1 MGESSK
7 FVKLLASN
15 DRKTREA
22 ALDLLKKY
30 LSSKSSAQLNLEE
43 LKKLWKGLYFSMWF
57 CDRARPQERLAENL
71 GALFSETIPLSRFA
85 DFIEAFWTVMI
96 REWSSIDQ
104 WRIDKF
110 YLLIRRVVRHSFIR
124 LNKEKWN
131 SQTVDEFLSVYEK
144 LVLSGDQKVS
154 VALPYHLCDIYL
166 DELERVMF
174 NTTDEGAEDD
184 ADDKEEQDQGEDA
197 ENSSKDIQK
206 KREVM
211 EQVPLSKLIEPFVKL
226 SKDAKLKTLREKCK
240 NEVLDDLRLK
250 EWGIM
255 EESESEEEEEWTGFN

>member
-15 DRKTREA
+15 DRKTRET

-30 LSSKSSAQLNLEE
+30 LVSKSSAQLNLEE

-71 GALFSETIPLSRFA
+71 GALFSETIPLSRFT

-96 REWSSIDQ
+96 REWPTIDQ

-110 YLLIRRVVRHSFIR
+110 YLLIRRVLRHNFIR
-124 LNKEKWN
+124 LNTEKWN
-131 SQTVDEFLSVYEK
+131 PKAVNDFLHVYEK

-174 NTTDEGAEDD
+174 NKTEESVEDDTDDKAEDD
-184 ADDKEEQDQGEDA
+184 QDRDA
-197 ENSSKDIQK
+197 ENGSKDAGK

-211 EQVPLSKLIEPFVKL
+211 EQVPLSSLIEPFAKL
-226 SKDAKLKTLREKCK
+226 SKNAKLKTLREKCK
-240 NEVLDDLRLK
+240 NELLDDPRLK

-255 EESESEEEEEWTGFN
+255 EESESEEEEEWTGFS